1 MKEDA
6 NLAISEGDRLSSED
20 ELDGMCEYVQSEY
33 VLDAFFSVSGGKLF
47 DSDSEIREGID
58 CEVG

>member
-6 NLAISEGDRLSSED
+6 NLAKCNGDRLSTGD
-20 ELDGMCEYVQSEY
+20 EVDGMCECLSSQY

-47 DSDSEIREGID
+47 DPDWQ
-58 CEVG
+58 